1 MYNVFKIDQQ
11 PFSKLFITSQQTFI
25 CSKSTRETV
34 EIDVVLMS
42 YSEYNSRHFL
52 VFLILTLNRRM
63 LLGIASSDY
72 DNYWNF

>member
-1 MYNVFKIDQQ
+1 MHNVFKIDQQ

-25 CSKSTRETV
+25 YSKSTRETV